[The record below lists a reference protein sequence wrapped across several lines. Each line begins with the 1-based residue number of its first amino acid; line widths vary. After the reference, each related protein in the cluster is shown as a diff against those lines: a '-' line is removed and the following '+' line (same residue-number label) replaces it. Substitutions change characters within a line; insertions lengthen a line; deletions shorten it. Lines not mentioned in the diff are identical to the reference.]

1 MTTTTFDTLST
12 VALAVVREVA
22 MHMNVL
28 LNDPQADV
36 IAETVAYAIDE
47 RHAAHLITA
56 PQRSPEIITAASEIA
71 ARHVR
76 AFYFLQVGTSI
87 GLELGYTREADMD
100 ELLRLANIYDVAFD
114 QTLTDRRT
122 EIIWLPP
129 VWDYV
134 RAALTKGVEFCR
146 ASRDDEGYV
155 TEEWL
160 LALYDDTYDFTHHF
174 QHRPSEEGPAVT
186 KTSLSGIIVYEEYA
200 EYGMAHR
207 VGAPAIIE
215 RNDSGAVVCARY
227 FDMGEERAGPSRR
240 ADA

>member
-1 MTTTTFDTLST
+1 AVLFSRSRRGSPMTTTTFDTLST
-12 VALAVVREVA
+12 VALAIVREVA

-28 LNDPQADV
+28 LTDPQADV

-114 QTLTDRRT
+114 QTLTDR
-122 EIIWLPP
+122 
-129 VWDYV
+129 
-134 RAALTKGVEFCR
+134 
-146 ASRDDEGYV
+146 
-155 TEEWL
+155 
-160 LALYDDTYDFTHHF
+160 
-174 QHRPSEEGPAVT
+174 HRN
-186 KTSLSGIIVYEEYA
+186 
-200 EYGMAHR
+200 H
-207 VGAPAIIE
+207 
-215 RNDSGAVVCARY
+215 C
-227 FDMGEERAGPSRR
+227 
-240 ADA
+240 